1 MAVESKGIRFGKAI
15 ITENEDGDF
24 IVEEIKKDKTII
36 TNLSNKIREFIGL
49 EGVDI
54 SFGQKSETESE
65 E

>member
-1 MAVESKGIRFGKAI
+1 MAVESKGLRFSKCEI
-15 ITENEDGDF
+15 EIDENGDF
-24 IVEEIKKDKTII
+24 IVTEYKKDETII

>member
-1 MAVESKGIRFGKAI
+1 MATESRGIRFSKSE
-15 ITENEDGDF
+15 ITLDENGDF
-24 IVEEIKKDKTII
+24 IVTEYKKDDTIV